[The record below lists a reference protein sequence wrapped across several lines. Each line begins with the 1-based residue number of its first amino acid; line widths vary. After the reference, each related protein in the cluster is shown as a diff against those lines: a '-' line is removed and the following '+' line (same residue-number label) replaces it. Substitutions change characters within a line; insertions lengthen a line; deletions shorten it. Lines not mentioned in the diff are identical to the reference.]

1 MCDPG
6 WRTIVHWRA
15 FHSRGQ
21 LWPEQARSHRATT
34 HDAPATC
41 GDAEGSDWP
50 TQSPHGAGRA
60 VHSLGCKAKSQMRT
74 NTCTGIFQESC
85 VDPSYGCTTYKI
97 QTIQEQTRKIYS
109 CQRTTSHLRHGWS
122 AHESQLIAKAPSS
135 YVLND
140 SFPPSLKIEWN
151 NDILF
156 DWNLTKSLFQR
167 IWPNCQHESNIVQLF
182 YFLVQQ

>member
-1 MCDPG
+1 MESCATGTSKSNFCSKTNAQKHVMCPKYSAIEEGRHHRRQQMCDPG

-34 HDAPATC
+34 HDAAATC

-85 VDPSYGCTTYKI
+85 VDPSYGCTTYKNPNL
-97 QTIQEQTRKIYS
+97 S
-109 CQRTTSHLRHGWS
+109 RT
-122 AHESQLIAKAPSS
+122 
-135 YVLND
+135 D
-140 SFPPSLKIEWN
+140 
-151 NDILF
+151 
-156 DWNLTKSLFQR
+156 
-167 IWPNCQHESNIVQLF
+167 
-182 YFLVQQ
+182 